1 MKAITYGALIV
12 AATIVSFGMP
22 AIAQS
27 SRTSSPQGE
36 ASSLSGTSLVG
47 IDNRSAQDDF
57 ANFFGAINPEN
68 SQPSAAKPNSA
79 SPVQFNQ
86 TLTLPDTPVFLQP
99 AQQTI
104 GGGNDGVQVQ
114 VDLTGLDRSANN

>member
-1 MKAITYGALIV
+1 MKAINAGALVV
-12 AATIVSFGMP
+12 AAAIVSFGMP
-22 AIAQS
+22 VTAQS
-27 SRTSSPQGE
+27 PRTSTPKGE

-57 ANFFGAINPEN
+57 ANFFGAINPQN
-68 SQPSAAKPNSA
+68 GQPGAAKPNSA

-86 TLTLPDTPVFLQP
+86 TLTLTDTPVYLQP

-114 VDLTGLDRSANN
+114 VDLTGLDRPAKK

>member
-12 AATIVSFGMP
+12 AAAIVSFGMP
-22 AIAQS
+22 ATAQS
-27 SRTSSPQGE
+27 LRTSTPQGE

-57 ANFFGAINPEN
+57 ANFFGAINPGN
-68 SQPSAAKPNSA
+68 NQSSTAQQNSA

-99 AQQTI
+99 AQQTV

-114 VDLTGLDRSANN
+114 VDLTGLDRPAKK

>member
-1 MKAITYGALIV
+1 MKAINAGALVV
-12 AATIVSFGMP
+12 AAAIVSFGMP
-22 AIAQS
+22 VTAQS
-27 SRTSSPQGE
+27 PRKSSPQGE

-57 ANFFGAINPEN
+57 ANFFGAINPQN
-68 SQPSAAKPNSA
+68 NQPSGTQQNSA

-86 TLTLPDTPVFLQP
+86 TLTLTDTPVYLQP

-114 VDLTGLDRSANN
+114 VDLTGLDRPAKK

>member
-1 MKAITYGALIV
+1 MKAITCSVLVV
-12 AATIVSFGMP
+12 AAAYVSFGAP
-22 AIAQS
+22 AQAQS
-27 SRTSSPQGE
+27 SGSNSQGE

-57 ANFFGAINPEN
+57 ANFFGMIRPEKT
-68 SQPSAAKPNSA
+68 QPSAGQQNPA
-79 SPVQFNQ
+79 SPVQFNE
-86 TLTLPDTPVFLQP
+86 TLTLPDTPVYLQP

-114 VDLTGLDRSANN
+114 VDLTGLDRPAKK